1 MWNLR
6 KETILSYAKIFNV
19 LVTDVMVIPF
29 CQALINAW
37 DTACSSPERT
47 AVVVPAD
54 SSCLV
59 HPIYLGGPCCS
70 KVTLVVW
77 TKVLYLFIYF
87 FPFFIFFTNSHL
99 GRLLEP
105 SLLQQT
111 PKPGM
116 AWIRVNGCT
125 STMWTTSLLKGEGQ
139 STGRDRNGGLVLARS
154 IPQMYENLQLWFCF
168 SLMYCFFLPDF
179 VLRGCDLFCSHVDML
194 RG

>member
-1 MWNLR
+1 MSPRIWN
-6 KETILSYAKIFNV
+6 INVVYAKIFNV

-59 HPIYLGGPCCS
+59 HPIYLGGPCRS

-77 TKVLYLFIYF
+77 TKVLFFFLIIF
-87 FPFFIFFTNSHL
+87 FPFFKFFTNSHL

-111 PKPGM
+111 LKPGM

-139 STGRDRNGGLVLARS
+139 STGRDRNGGLVLARLT
-154 IPQMYENLQLWFCF
+154 PQMYENLQLWFCF
-168 SLMYCFFLPDF
+168 SLMYGFFYRIL
-179 VLRGCDLFCSHVDML
+179 C
-194 RG
+194 